1 MPFMVSLIDN
11 IRFLDRRVSSGSI
24 LLQGLILNLVLKEQK
39 VLKELD
45 PSLPP
50 SKQILS
56 WLS

>member
-50 SKQILS
+50 SEQIL
-56 WLS
+56 